1 MEWLQGM
8 LSKYPELAVYFAIGV
23 GYWLGSI
30 QILGFKLGGVTGEY
44 ADTDVAGIGPVVLTT
59 EWQQFTIDLEGKDLS
74 SISGGF
80 CWATNLDVNPD
91 GATFYLDDIR
101 YE

>member
-1 MEWLQGM
+1 M
-8 LSKYPELAVYFAIGV
+8 
-23 GYWLGSI
+23 
-30 QILGFKLGGVTGEY
+30 
-44 ADTDVAGIGPVVLTT
+44 AGIGPVVLTT
-59 EWQQFTIDLEGKDLS
+59 DWQQFTIDLEGKDLS

>member
-30 QILGFKLGGVTGEY
+30 QVLGFKLGGVTGSLI
-44 ADTDVAGIGPVVLTT
+44 AGIGVGLLFEVPVSAGSYTAVPPKS
-59 EWQQFTIDLEGKDLS
+59 QPYS
-74 SISGGF
+74 SVSS
-80 CWATNLDVNPD
+80 P
-91 GATFYLDDIR
+91 YQR
-101 YE
+101 